1 MSLSLTDQRQRA
13 ELIAELYDLHAAGL
27 FAYCADQLGDLGSA
41 SDVLVAVLSSVPAT
55 APPRAALYAFARR
68 EIHRRDIVYSP
79 PAVDPLID
87 PATALVERSLRE
99 LRPHQREVLMLC
111 AVCGLSKAELA
122 WVLDVAPDTAEELA
136 VGAGHRFRQ
145 SLGAALASTGVR
157 VPKPVADIYG
167 ALGVAP
173 LHDVLGRLPW
183 PQPPGALRIHFA
195 GSRSAAPAPL
205 FVKPRWPSPPVWPQP
220 LADADPAT
228 STVIFP
234 AELLTPPSPS
244 QTPVHEATT
253 APMPKFRDPLSPPRD
268 VLDPSPPLRDP
279 LGSARALRDPLDESR
294 PPAPSA
300 GDRRVPDR
308 RDGVPSPGDRWVAG
322 PSARDPLA
330 SGPSAGDRS
339 VAGRPPQERPFFMAA
354 PDPMAA
360 EPFATG
366 DVILPKDAPDPYMT
380 GDVLVH
386 EGPSRPLPPPG
397 RTPAEERRRS
407 PLEPQ
412 PAPEEFR
419 RPPSAPEEFHRPLS
433 APEGFHRPPSAQAAP
448 AAPRRRPSRAEEP
461 VRGPAAPLFKPRAKS
476 RAKPGTEPVYRLPD
490 PRQDERDQAES
501 LGRPLERP
509 LEKPLD
515 RPLEKPRERPLDRPL
530 ERPRERPLERPLE
543 GPRQGGEPRR
553 KDRPAAEQSGSSVL
567 APRPVRA
574 RPAPK
579 RRPENG
585 RPPKKVRRRK
595 DRHHDWVWE
604 LVGFLLCVAIAM
616 IVFFSM
622 PVFVDP

>member
-1 MSLSLTDQRQRA
+1 MSQSLTDQRQRA

-41 SDVLVAVLSSVPAT
+41 SDVLVAVLSSVPDT

-173 LHDVLGRLPW
+173 LRDVLGRLPW

-195 GSRSAAPAPL
+195 GSRTAAPAPL

-244 QTPVHEATT
+244 HAPVHEATT

-268 VLDPSPPLRDP
+268 VLDPGPPLRDP
-279 LGSARALRDPLDESR
+279 LGSARALRDPLGGSR
-294 PPAPSA
+294 PSAPFTPSTPSAGERPGA
-300 GDRRVPDR
+300 GDRRADDR
-308 RDGVPSPGDRWVAG
+308 RDGDRRDGAPYAGDRWVAG
-322 PSARDPLA
+322 PSSGA
-330 SGPSAGDRS
+330 SPR
-339 VAGRPPQERPFFMAA
+339 ERPFFMAA

-380 GDVLVH
+380 GDVLLH
-386 EGPSRPLPPPG
+386 ESSSRPLPPP
-397 RTPAEERRRS
+397 RRAPAEERRRP

-419 RPPSAPEEFHRPLS
+419 RTL
-433 APEGFHRPPSAQAAP
+433 SAQAAP
-448 AAPRRRPSRAEEP
+448 AAPAVPATQRRRASRSEEP
-461 VRGPAAPLFKPRAKS
+461 VRGPAAPLFKPRAKPRS
-476 RAKPGTEPVYRLPD
+476 KAGSEPVYRLPD
-490 PRQDERDQAES
+490 PRGDEPDQAGS

-509 LEKPLD
+509 LEKPL
-515 RPLEKPRERPLDRPL
+515 EKPLDRP
-530 ERPRERPLERPLE
+530 
-543 GPRQGGEPRR
+543 RQDGDPRR
-553 KDRPAAEQSGSSVL
+553 KDGPADRPSGSSVL

-579 RRPENG
+579 RRPESG
-585 RPPKKVRRRK
+585 RPPKKVRRRR

-622 PVFVDP
+622 PVFTNP

>member
-1 MSLSLTDQRQRA
+1 MSQSLTDQRHRA

-99 LRPHQREVLMLC
+99 LRPHQREVLVLC

-136 VGAGHRFRQ
+136 VGAGHRLRQ
-145 SLGAALASTGVR
+145 SLGTALASTGVR
-157 VPKPVADIYG
+157 VPKPVADVYG

-173 LHDVLGRLPW
+173 LRDVLGRLPW

-195 GSRSAAPAPL
+195 GSRTAAPAPL
-205 FVKPRWPSPPVWPQP
+205 FVKPRWPSPPMWPQP

-234 AELLTPPSPS
+234 AELLTPPSAA

-253 APMPKFRDPLSPPRD
+253 APMPKLRDPFSPPRD
-268 VLDPSPPLRDP
+268 VLDPGPPLRDP
-279 LGSARALRDPLDESR
+279 LGSARTLRDPLGEPR
-294 PPAPSA
+294 PRSPSA
-300 GDRRVPDR
+300 GDRLVSGDQREGER
-308 RDGVPSPGDRWVAG
+308 RDGERRDSVPYAGDRWVAG
-322 PSARDPLA
+322 PSSGASAR
-330 SGPSAGDRS
+330 
-339 VAGRPPQERPFFMAA
+339 ERPFFMAA
-354 PDPMAA
+354 PDPTAA

-386 EGPSRPLPPPG
+386 GDPSLPLPPPR
-397 RTPAEERRRS
+397 RTPAEERRRQ

-412 PAPEEFR
+412 PTPEEFR
-419 RPPSAPEEFHRPLS
+419 RPPSAREGFRRSPSTPEEFRRSPS
-433 APEGFHRPPSAQAAP
+433 APEEFRAPPP
-448 AAPRRRPSRAEEP
+448 APRRQASRTEEP
-461 VRGPAAPLFKPRAKS
+461 VRGPAAPLFKPRAKP
-476 RAKPGTEPVYRLPD
+476 RPKPAAEPVYRLPD
-490 PRQDERDQAES
+490 TREDEQDQAGS
-501 LGRPLERP
+501 LGRPLEKP
-509 LEKPLD
+509 LEKPLE
-515 RPLEKPRERPLDRPL
+515 RPLDRPRERPLDRPL
-530 ERPRERPLERPLE
+530 DRPLEKPLSR
-543 GPRQGGEPRR
+543 PRQSADPREQG
-553 KDRPAAEQSGSSVL
+553 RPAGSSL
-567 APRPVRA
+567 LDPRPVRA

-579 RRPENG
+579 RRPESG

>member
-1 MSLSLTDQRQRA
+1 MSQSLTDQRQRA

-68 EIHRRDIVYSP
+68 EIHRRDVVYAP
-79 PAVDPLID
+79 PTVDPLID

-111 AVCGLSKAELA
+111 AVCGLSKQELA

-145 SLGAALASTGVR
+145 SLGTALASTGVR
-157 VPKPVADIYG
+157 VPKPVADVYG

-173 LHDVLGRLPW
+173 LRDVLGRLPW

-195 GSRSAAPAPL
+195 GSRTAAPAPL

-220 LADADPAT
+220 LAEGDPAT

-234 AELLTPPSPS
+234 TELLSPPSPS
-244 QTPVHEATT
+244 RTTVHEATT
-253 APMPKFRDPLSPPRD
+253 APMPKLRDPFSPPRD
-268 VLDPSPPLRDP
+268 VLDPGPPLRDP
-279 LGSARALRDPLDESR
+279 LGEFR
-294 PPAPSA
+294 PHAGPPS
-300 GDRRVPDR
+300 GSVPYA
-308 RDGVPSPGDRWVAG
+308 GDRWVAG
-322 PSARDPLA
+322 PS
-330 SGPSAGDRS
+330 SGA
-339 VAGRPPQERPFFMAA
+339 AAKERPFFMAA
-354 PDPMAA
+354 PDPGSA

-380 GDVLVH
+380 GDVLLH
-386 EGPSRPLPPPG
+386 DEGHSRPLPPPRRPG
-397 RTPAEERRRS
+397 AERRQP

-412 PAPEEFR
+412 PTPEEFR
-419 RPPSAPEEFHRPLS
+419 RPPSAPEEFRRPPS
-433 APEGFHRPPSAQAAP
+433 APEGFRPPTAPVRPPSAPTLPPSVPARPP
-448 AAPRRRPSRAEEP
+448 AASALRRQPSRADEAP
-461 VRGPAAPLFKPRAKS
+461 VRGPAAPLFKPRTKPKPAPKS
-476 RAKPGTEPVYRLPD
+476 APKSAPKPATEPVYRLPG
-490 PRQDERDQAES
+490 PRQDGPRLDGPAQAES
-501 LGRPLERP
+501 LGRPLEKP

-515 RPLEKPRERPLDRPL
+515 KPLDRPR
-530 ERPRERPLERPLE
+530 RP
-543 GPRQGGEPRR
+543 GEPPR
-553 KDRPAAEQSGSSVL
+553 KDTSVL

-574 RPAPK
+574 RPVPK
-579 RRPENG
+579 RRPDTA
-585 RPPKKVRRRK
+585 RPKKVRRRK
-595 DRHHDWVWE
+595 DRHYDWVWE
-604 LVGFLLCVAIAM
+604 AVGFLLCVAIAM

-622 PVFVDP
+622 PVFNH

>member
-1 MSLSLTDQRQRA
+1 MSQSLTDQRQRA
-13 ELIAELYDLHAAGL
+13 ELIAELYDLHAAEL

-87 PATALVERSLRE
+87 PATALVERALRE

-157 VPKPVADIYG
+157 VPKPVADVYG

-173 LHDVLGRLPW
+173 LRDVLGRLPW

-195 GSRSAAPAPL
+195 GSRPAPAAPL

-220 LADADPAT
+220 LSDADPAS

-234 AELLTPPSPS
+234 AELLTPPSP
-244 QTPVHEATT
+244 VRRAEHDATT
-253 APMPKFRDPLSPPRD
+253 APMPKLRDGVPPPRD
-268 VLDPSPPLRDP
+268 VLDPGPPLRDP
-279 LGSARALRDPLDESR
+279 LGSARTRGA
-294 PPAPSA
+294 PPSGFSA
-300 GDRRVPDR
+300 GDL
-308 RDGVPSPGDRWVAG
+308 WVAG
-322 PSARDPLA
+322 PSTGDRASTGPSDGDQWVAGSGGGSRTA
-330 SGPSAGDRS
+330 SGP
-339 VAGRPPQERPFFMAA
+339 PPHERPFFMAA
-354 PDPMAA
+354 PGPLGA

-380 GDVLVH
+380 GDVLLH
-386 EGPSRPLPPPG
+386 SAPSRPLPPP
-397 RTPAEERRRS
+397 
-407 PLEPQ
+407 
-412 PAPEEFR
+412 
-419 RPPSAPEEFHRPLS
+419 HRP
-433 APEGFHRPPSAQAAP
+433 AAERHRPAP
-448 AAPRRRPSRAEEP
+448 AAERWQASRTEEP
-461 VRGPAAPLFKPRAKS
+461 VRGTAAPLFQPRAQAGPETRTDVVTAPEPAPQKAE
-476 RAKPGTEPVYRLPD
+476 RKTERKAEPRPD
-490 PRQDERDQAES
+490 E
-501 LGRPLERP
+501 
-509 LEKPLD
+509 PLD
-515 RPLEKPRERPLDRPL
+515 L
-530 ERPRERPLERPLE
+530 
-543 GPRQGGEPRR
+543 GGG
-553 KDRPAAEQSGSSVL
+553 PAAPSASSLL

-579 RRPENG
+579 RRPDNA
-585 RPPKKVRRRK
+585 RPQKVRRRK
-595 DRHHDWVWE
+595 ERHYDWVWE
-604 LVGFLLCVAIAM
+604 VVGFLLCVAIAM

-622 PVFVDP
+622 PIFADH

>member
-1 MSLSLTDQRQRA
+1 MSQSLTDQRQRA

-68 EIHRRDIVYSP
+68 EIHRRDVVYAP

-111 AVCGLSKAELA
+111 AVCGLSKQELA

-145 SLGAALASTGVR
+145 SLGTALASTGVR
-157 VPKPVADIYG
+157 VPKPVADVYG

-173 LHDVLGRLPW
+173 LRDVLGRLPW

-195 GSRSAAPAPL
+195 GSRTAAPAPL

-220 LADADPAT
+220 LADGDPAT

-234 AELLTPPSPS
+234 TELLSPPSPS
-244 QTPVHEATT
+244 RTPVHEATT
-253 APMPKFRDPLSPPRD
+253 APMPKLRDPFSPPRD
-268 VLDPSPPLRDP
+268 VLAPGPPLRDP
-279 LGSARALRDPLDESR
+279 LGESR
-294 PPAPSA
+294 PPTPSVGNGRDSAPYA
-300 GDRRVPDR
+300 
-308 RDGVPSPGDRWVAG
+308 GDRWVAG
-322 PSARDPLA
+322 PS
-330 SGPSAGDRS
+330 SGTA
-339 VAGRPPQERPFFMAA
+339 ERPFFMAA
-354 PDPMAA
+354 PDPGSA

-380 GDVLVH
+380 GDVLLH
-386 EGPSRPLPPPG
+386 EGISRPLPPPRG
-397 RTPAEERRRS
+397 RGAERRQP

-412 PAPEEFR
+412 PTPEEFR
-419 RPPSAPEEFHRPLS
+419 RPPP
-433 APEGFHRPPSAQAAP
+433 APEGFRPPSAPARPPSAP
-448 AAPRRRPSRAEEP
+448 ALRRQPSRADEAP
-461 VRGPAAPLFKPRAKS
+461 ARGPAAPLFKPRTKPKS
-476 RAKPGTEPVYRLPD
+476 APKQAPKQASKQAPKPPAEPVYRLPG
-490 PRQDERDQAES
+490 PSQDGPAPAES
-501 LGRPLERP
+501 LGRPLEKP

-515 RPLEKPRERPLDRPL
+515 KPLDRPG
-530 ERPRERPLERPLE
+530 RP
-543 GPRQGGEPRR
+543 GEPPR
-553 KDRPAAEQSGSSVL
+553 KDTSVL

-574 RPAPK
+574 RPVPK
-579 RRPENG
+579 RRPDAA
-585 RPPKKVRRRK
+585 RPKKVRRRK
-595 DRHHDWVWE
+595 DRHYDWVWE
-604 LVGFLLCVAIAM
+604 VVGFLLCVAIAM

-622 PVFVDP
+622 PVFNH